1 MMKDTNLSYEN
12 DDSLVTTIINLEN
25 NLLLKAWSTSPII
38 INDETYL
45 QLSSIDINE
54 REVIWNFHNDIK
66 YSSNKLYI
74 HQLYQKVAF
83 IFFAIVN
90 SLKNIYEECILADSS
105 GTGKS
110 FFASYFIWRFFHSD
124 DIEVKIVSDMIVWCN
139 KFSSFEGWVYHKTN
153 FYDYISFENFFVMDK
168 KLLDY

>member
-12 DDSLVTTIINLEN
+12 DDSLVTTIINQKVLEN

-74 HQLYQKVAF
+74 HQLYQKLAF
-83 IFFAIVN
+83 IFFAIAN
-90 SLKNIYEECILADSS
+90 SLKNIYEEQILPELE
-105 GTGKS
+105 K
-110 FFASYFIWRFFHSD
+110 
-124 DIEVKIVSDMIVWCN
+124 VSLLR
-139 KFSSFEGWVYHKTN
+139 
-153 FYDYISFENFFVMDK
+153 ISFEDSFIQK
-168 KLLDY
+168 ILKSK